1 MLTISQVN
9 SEAEIAAVRDLM
21 REYATWA
28 FSIVPGS
35 DESPAWEGFDAEL
48 ATLPGVYAPP
58 AGRLLLA
65 MQDGQPAGCVCLKGH
80 NATTSELKRLY
91 VCPTFRGQNIGQQLV
106 KMLVEEARQS
116 KYQRIV
122 LDSHISMKKAH
133 AIYQEV
139 GFRLTNAPDDF
150 PENLKPVVV
159 FMECDLSATANEA
172 VI

>member
-1 MLTISQVN
+1 MLTISQVS
-9 SEAEIAAVRDLM
+9 SEAEIVSVRDLM

-91 VCPTFRGQNIGQQLV
+91 VRPTFRGQNIGQQLV

-159 FMECDLSATANEA
+159 FMECNLSATANEA

>member
-1 MLTISQVN
+1 MLTISQVS
-9 SEAEIAAVRDLM
+9 SEAEIVSVRDLM

-91 VCPTFRGQNIGQQLV
+91 VRPTFRGQNIGQQLV